1 MSQETH
7 LYSKDELDARIKFLD
22 ELIKAKSSQLET
34 MNENLKK
41 FEGFSIGSKDVSSKV
56 EEFIKKQKNE
66 MKELSAQGNLSE
78 EVRNF
83 TDSVIHTAQVFA
95 KSVADENE
103 KIYFVKQGEAV
114 FLNQEIERLNA
125 LKINHE
131 IALDKIKMQEEVQ
144 ANNSETL
151 KEESIQEE
159 KQEPIVKEQK
169 KRVRKDKNP
178 HTKFG
183 RTSMRLIE
191 ARKKA
196 LESSQEPQE
205 NVSKKRGRKPKVN

>member
-7 LYSKDELDARIKFLD
+7 LYSNDELETRIKFLD
-22 ELIKAKSSQLET
+22 ELIRAKSSQLEM

-41 FEGFSIGSKDVSSKV
+41 FEGFSIGSKEVSSKV

-66 MKELSAQGNLSE
+66 MKELSAQGKLSE

-95 KSVADENE
+95 KSIADENE

-114 FLNQEIERLNA
+114 FLSQEIERLNA

-131 IALDKIKMQEEVQ
+131 VALEKTKKQEETQV
-144 ANNSETL
+144 NKPEIL

-178 HTKFG
+178 HTKLG
-183 RTSMRLIE
+183 RTSLRLIE

-196 LESSQEPQE
+196 LESSQEPSE
-205 NVSKKRGRKPKVN
+205 NASKKRGRKPKVN